1 VQAGADHGRAVRGIL
16 ARRPPGLRPE
26 EQDMPDK
33 SPRSHMTNKAKS
45 IKQKR
50 AEKHAKEEQK
60 SHHEII
66 PPRDKR

>member
-1 VQAGADHGRAVRGIL
+1 
-16 ARRPPGLRPE
+16 
-26 EQDMPDK
+26 MPDK
-33 SPRSHMTNKAKS
+33 SPRSHMSNKAKS

-50 AEKHAKEEQK
+50 AEKHAKEEQQK

>member
-1 VQAGADHGRAVRGIL
+1 M
-16 ARRPPGLRPE
+16 GLGPE
-26 EQDMPDK
+26 EQHMPDK
-33 SPRSHMTNKAKS
+33 SPRSHMSNKAKS

-50 AEKHAKEEQK
+50 AEKHAKEEQQK